1 MYVFKPRRMLAAG
14 LSPPREIPSILV
26 RRPCQLAFPARLES
40 SFRFRQIQ
48 HFVRFVLAIGRTGS
62 RISYSARGRG
72 GMAWQLAKAAQKQI
86 EAAGDAN
93 AGPGEA
99 AGSAVP
105 ANPS

>member
-1 MYVFKPRRMLAAG
+1 
-14 LSPPREIPSILV
+14 
-26 RRPCQLAFPARLES
+26 
-40 SFRFRQIQ
+40 
-48 HFVRFVLAIGRTGS
+48 
-62 RISYSARGRG
+62 
-72 GMAWQLAKAAQKQI
+72 MAWQLAKAAQKQI